1 MSSNNKS
8 NIAIVIFSAS
18 LLFSMQA
25 GFGADAVPIPDNFFV
40 DGSTQGKKTPE
51 NGLRGNNNGDNDQ
64 TDIEQM
70 DVNQNADV
78 KNNEKVANDRS
89 IIVVNQRLK
98 SLLEEYAR
106 IQNIDIIISD
116 KVKNR
121 LIRSEHFPIE
131 RDKFFAQISANYS
144 LDYYRRG
151 DEYFI
156 SDISERTSRM
166 ISLKNLK
173 FEDVRAELSSLVSN
187 DEDFTF
193 EEVSAS
199 NSIFVSAPPSYIALV
214 ELVTEGMLKNNLV
227 DSVTLVRFG
236 VKTKSNTTP
245 TD

>member
-1 MSSNNKS
+1 M
-8 NIAIVIFSAS
+8 
-18 LLFSMQA
+18 LFSLQA
-25 GFGADAVPIPDNFFV
+25 GVGADAVPVSNNFFV
-40 DGSTQGKKTPE
+40 DSSEQNKEELQNSLEK
-51 NGLRGNNNGDNDQ
+51 NYSINN
-64 TDIEQM
+64 
-70 DVNQNADV
+70 NQNAAIKDD
-78 KNNEKVANDRS
+78 KQLAENRS

-106 IQNIDIIISD
+106 VQNIDIIISD

-121 LIRSEHFPIE
+121 LIRSERFPIE
-131 RDKFFAQISANYS
+131 RDKFFAQISADYS
-144 LDYYRRG
+144 LDYYQRG

-156 SDISERTSRM
+156 SDINERASRM

-173 FEDVRAELSSLVSN
+173 FKDVRAELSSLVSN

-227 DSVTLVRFG
+227 DNVTLVRFG
-236 VKTKSNTTP
+236 VKSKSDATP